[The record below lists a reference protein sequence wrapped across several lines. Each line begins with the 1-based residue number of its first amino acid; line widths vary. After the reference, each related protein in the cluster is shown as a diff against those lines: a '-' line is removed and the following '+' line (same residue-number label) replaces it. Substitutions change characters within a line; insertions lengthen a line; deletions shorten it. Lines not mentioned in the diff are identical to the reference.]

1 MLSAACLA
9 SALFLLFPATASA
22 EESGAE
28 SLADQI
34 GVFGLT
40 EILGQAYP
48 LWLAIVALALYGG
61 AIVALMA
68 FLIARAAPSEKP
80 AKKQESEEEKLALE
94 SVEEVA
100 PVAAVEQPAE
110 AAPAQEQ
117 APAATA
123 AALLPAHDEEEE
135 DEEVEQI
142 WDIEPLAKPA
152 PVEGPAPVEEAA
164 PIEEPTPVEEAAPIE
179 EPAPVEE
186 AAPVEEPAPVEEAAP
201 IEEPA
206 PVEEAAPI
214 EEPAPVEEA
223 APIEEPAPVEEAAPI
238 EEVAPVEEPAPVE
251 EAAPVIAPV
260 AIPAAQEPEE
270 GTAEFYSALEE
281 NKKYDRSFR
290 AKLAQASDVVK
301 ERYGAVYNML
311 MAFKGVK
318 SRYSWDCETFKA
330 GGKVVAK
337 VTIIGKTPV
346 LFLAL
351 DPEKY
356 ADTKYRVEDASKY
369 SKYAPTPA
377 RFKVNTE
384 RKVGY
389 ARDLIAV
396 TMKDFTPISESKE
409 LPAIPYQSD
418 EELLQAGLIK
428 VIK

>member
-1 MLSAACLA
+1 MTKTFRGIFAFLLSAACLA

-28 SLADQI
+28 SLADRI
-34 GVFGLT
+34 SVFGLT

-80 AKKQESEEEKLALE
+80 AKKQESEDEKPALE

-117 APAATA
+117 APAAPA
-123 AALLPAHDEEEE
+123 AALLPAHDDEEE

-152 PVEGPAPVEEAA
+152 PVEEVAPVEEAA
-164 PIEEPTPVEEAAPIE
+164 PVEEVVPVE

-186 AAPVEEPAPVEEAAP
+186 AAPVEEPAPVEEVASV
-201 IEEPA
+201 EEPA
-206 PVEEAAPI
+206 PV
-214 EEPAPVEEA
+214 
-223 APIEEPAPVEEAAPI
+223 

-251 EAAPVIAPV
+251 EVASVEEPAPVIAPV
-260 AIPAAQEPEE
+260 AIPAAEEPEE

-356 ADTKYRVEDASKY
+356 VDTKYRVEDASKY

-396 TMKDFTPISESKE
+396 TMQDFTPISESKE

>member
-1 MLSAACLA
+1 MKNKGRYEKVTKTFRGIFAFLLSAACLT

-34 GVFGLT
+34 GGFGLT

-80 AKKQESEEEKLALE
+80 AKKQESEDEKPALE

-100 PVAAVEQPAE
+100 PIAAVAQPAE

-117 APAATA
+117 APAAPAQEQAPAAPA

-135 DEEVEQI
+135 DDEVEQI

-152 PVEGPAPVEEAA
+152 PVEEPA
-164 PIEEPTPVEEAAPIE
+164 PIEEV
-179 EPAPVEE
+179 
-186 AAPVEEPAPVEEAAP
+186 APVEEP
-201 IEEPA
+201 
-206 PVEEAAPI
+206 
-214 EEPAPVEEA
+214 
-223 APIEEPAPVEEAAPI
+223 API

-251 EAAPVIAPV
+251 EVAPVEEPAPVQEVAPVVEEPAPVIAPV
-260 AIPAAQEPEE
+260 AIAAAEEPEE

-396 TMKDFTPISESKE
+396 TMQDFTPISESKE

-418 EELLQAGLIK
+418 EELMQAGLIK

>member
-1 MLSAACLA
+1 MLSAACLT

-80 AKKQESEEEKLALE
+80 AKKQESEDEKPALE

-117 APAATA
+117 APAAPA
-123 AALLPAHDEEEE
+123 AALLPAHDDEEE

-152 PVEGPAPVEEAA
+152 PVEEVAPVEEAA
-164 PIEEPTPVEEAAPIE
+164 PVEEVVPVE

-186 AAPVEEPAPVEEAAP
+186 AAPVEEPAPVEE
-201 IEEPA
+201 
-206 PVEEAAPI
+206 
-214 EEPAPVEEA
+214 
-223 APIEEPAPVEEAAPI
+223 
-238 EEVAPVEEPAPVE
+238 VAPVEEPAPVE
-251 EAAPVIAPV
+251 EVAPVEEPAPIEEPAPV
-260 AIPAAQEPEE
+260 AIPAAEEPEE

-396 TMKDFTPISESKE
+396 TMQDFTPISESKE

>member
-34 GVFGLT
+34 GAFGLT

-80 AKKQESEEEKLALE
+80 AKKQESEEEKPALE

-100 PVAAVEQPAE
+100 PVAAVEQPAETAVEQPAE

-135 DEEVEQI
+135 DDEVEQI

-152 PVEGPAPVEEAA
+152 PVE
-164 PIEEPTPVEEAAPIE
+164 
-179 EPAPVEE
+179 E
-186 AAPVEEPAPVEEAAP
+186 AAPVEEPAPVEEVAP
-201 IEEPA
+201 VEETAPVEEVAPVEEPAPVEEVAPVEEPAPVEEVA

-214 EEPAPVEEA
+214 EEV
-223 APIEEPAPVEEAAPI
+223 APVEEAAPI

-260 AIPAAQEPEE
+260 AIPAAEEPEE

>member
-1 MLSAACLA
+1 MKNKGRYEKVTKTFRGIFAFLLSAAGTA

-80 AKKQESEEEKLALE
+80 AKKQESEEEKPALE

-100 PVAAVEQPAE
+100 PVAAVAQPAE

-117 APAATA
+117 APAAPAQEQAPAVPA

-135 DEEVEQI
+135 DDEVEQI

-152 PVEGPAPVEEAA
+152 PVEEPVPVEEVAPVEEHA
-164 PIEEPTPVEEAAPIE
+164 PIEEVT
-179 EPAPVEE
+179 PVEE
-186 AAPVEEPAPVEEAAP
+186 AAPVEEV
-201 IEEPA
+201 
-206 PVEEAAPI
+206 
-214 EEPAPVEEA
+214 
-223 APIEEPAPVEEAAPI
+223 APVEEAAPI
-238 EEVAPVEEPAPVE
+238 EEVAPVEEAAPVE
-251 EAAPVIAPV
+251 EVAPVEEPAPIEEPAPVIAPV
-260 AIPAAQEPEE
+260 AIPAAEEPEE

-396 TMKDFTPISESKE
+396 TMQDFTPISESKE

>member
-1 MLSAACLA
+1 M
-9 SALFLLFPATASA
+9 
-22 EESGAE
+22 
-28 SLADQI
+28 
-34 GVFGLT
+34 
-40 EILGQAYP
+40 
-48 LWLAIVALALYGG
+48 
-61 AIVALMA
+61 
-68 FLIARAAPSEKP
+68 
-80 AKKQESEEEKLALE
+80 
-94 SVEEVA
+94 
-100 PVAAVEQPAE
+100 
-110 AAPAQEQ
+110 
-117 APAATA
+117 
-123 AALLPAHDEEEE
+123 
-135 DEEVEQI
+135 
-142 WDIEPLAKPA
+142 
-152 PVEGPAPVEEAA
+152 
-164 PIEEPTPVEEAAPIE
+164 
-179 EPAPVEE
+179 
-186 AAPVEEPAPVEEAAP
+186 
-201 IEEPA
+201 
-206 PVEEAAPI
+206 
-214 EEPAPVEEA
+214 
-223 APIEEPAPVEEAAPI
+223 
-238 EEVAPVEEPAPVE
+238 
-251 EAAPVIAPV
+251 
-260 AIPAAQEPEE
+260 
-270 GTAEFYSALEE
+270 EE

-290 AKLAQASDVVK
+290 AKLIQSSDVVK
-301 ERYGAVYNML
+301 ERYGTIFNML
-311 MAFKGVK
+311 TAYKGVK